1 MSSVNK
7 AIIIGNL
14 GRDPEIRTLQDGGKV
29 ANLSVATAESWK
41 DKNSGEKKERT
52 EWHRVTIFGNL
63 AEIAEKY
70 LRKGSKVYLEG
81 QIQTRKWQD
90 QSGNDRYS
98 TEIVLQQYRGQLVM
112 LGDKPETQEQ
122 PSGQQS
128 GPRDE
133 IDDEIPF

>member
-14 GRDPEIRTLQDGGKV
+14 GRDPEVRALQDGSKV

-41 DKNSGEKKERT
+41 DKNSGEKRERT

-90 QSGNDRYS
+90 QSGNDKYS

-112 LGDKPETQEQ
+112 LGDKPEQ
-122 PSGQQS
+122 PHG
-128 GPRDE
+128 GGMAGHDA
-133 IDDEIPF
+133 DDDDPIPF